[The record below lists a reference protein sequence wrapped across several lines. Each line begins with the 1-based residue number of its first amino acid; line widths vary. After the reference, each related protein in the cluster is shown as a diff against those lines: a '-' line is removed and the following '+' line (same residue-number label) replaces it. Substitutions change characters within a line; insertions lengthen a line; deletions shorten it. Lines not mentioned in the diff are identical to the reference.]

1 MNNHL
6 YRTHTYYPDY
16 CDCQGLPKFLRV
28 WHDKYCHYSLAAIK
42 LSSNKNK
49 LRLYLLHCHVTKS
62 VPTTVTWQDQTY
74 CRDNCHSLV
83 TRSHLL
89 FWQLSNDKIIHSWQL
104 SHCQVTSSSCPYNC
118 QMTRS
123 HLLSW
128 QLSHDKIRLTLLTAA
143 AGEPWWTFTYPRD
156 MVTWLVIL
164 TPAHLHTVFAIKSSH
179 AGWNTIQL
187 FKTLF
192 QSVSNFIQGIKGWN
206 AIEKMDNS

>member
-1 MNNHL
+1 MINTVITALQLSNCPVT
-6 YRTHTYYPDY
+6 RTNWGYTSYTVMWQNQSP
-16 CDCQGLPKFLRV
+16 QLS
-28 WHDKYCHYSLAAIK
+28 HDKIK
-42 LSSNKNK
+42 LTV
-49 LRLYLLHCHVTKS
+49 L
-62 VPTTVTWQDQTY
+62 TTVTVWWQDHTY
-74 CRDNCHSLV
+74 CSDNCRM
-83 TRSHLL
+83 TR
-89 FWQLSNDKIIHSWQL
+89 
-104 SHCQVTSSSCPYNC
+104 SSCPYNC

-128 QLSHDKIRLTLLTAA
+128 QLSHDKIILTLLTAA

-192 QSVSNFIQGIKGWN
+192 QSVSNFVQAQGIKGWN